1 MLNVK
6 VFIKVIYTSMCIAE
20 GDWLILSTLLVDAV
34 NVVEVVFEHRVG
46 QQVSQN

>member
-20 GDWLILSTLLVDAV
+20 GD
-34 NVVEVVFEHRVG
+34 
-46 QQVSQN
+46 